1 MKIKIMKIK
10 KNENENNLNNL
21 SLNTFKKKKNLIL
34 NNN

>member
-10 KNENENNLNNL
+10 KNENENKLNNL
-21 SLNTFKKKKNLIL
+21 ILNTFKKKKNLIL